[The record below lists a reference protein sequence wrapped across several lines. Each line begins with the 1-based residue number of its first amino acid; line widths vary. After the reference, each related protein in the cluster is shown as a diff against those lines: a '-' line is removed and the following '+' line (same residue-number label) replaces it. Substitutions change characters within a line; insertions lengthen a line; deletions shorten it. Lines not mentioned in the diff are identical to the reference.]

1 MPHKKS
7 TSNSIQNVKYTSINK
22 ENKKNINE
30 PGEKVLIFSSARL
43 EETQRVS
50 SNEPSSFESLD
61 SKSRMLLNNLP
72 SGKIVNEPHQ
82 AKLCNELPRTAKLDE
97 LPRTARLSK
106 KSKDFSDN
114 KQTKSYII
122 TKKIVYASCA
132 IGCTW
137 HMIYK

>member
-30 PGEKVLIFSSARL
+30 P
-43 EETQRVS
+43 
-50 SNEPSSFESLD
+50 
-61 SKSRMLLNNLP
+61 

-82 AKLCNELPRTAKLDE
+82 AKLDE
-97 LPRTARLSK
+97 LPQTARLSK